1 LKSGLISNETIPT
14 DVVQILG
21 QNDHAMVLSERIR
34 VAAQLNISGKLFLL
48 M

>member
-1 LKSGLISNETIPT
+1 LKPLLISNETIPI

-21 QNDHAMVLSERIR
+21 QNDHAMVLSQRIR
-34 VAAQLNISGKLFLL
+34 VAAQLNISGKLFLW